1 MKIILRHLALIV
13 CMVCANIAVLS
24 AQGTTITLL
33 HVNDTHSHLDAVG
46 PKDVHLE
53 GTLGGIA
60 KAATVLSTLRAS
72 EPNVLLLHAG
82 DVFQGDPMFNTYYG
96 VPEFQL
102 MAQLGFD
109 AMAVG
114 NHEFDFG
121 PGVLNDVLTVAFQ
134 GGSFPLVSANLDMTA
149 FPQLQSWI
157 QPSIIKTIAG
167 VKIGIFGMTVP
178 NNPTNMPA
186 PVIVRDDIVPVAQE
200 AVNALRQ
207 QGVNVVICLSHLGV
221 FYDKIVAANVTGIDF
236 IVGGH
241 DHYLFNQPLVVNNP
255 NGAPVRIFQAGEHY
269 KYIGKFHFTVN
280 NGAVTFDD
288 YTIVNVDASVQ
299 QEPTVQAVVEQLKE
313 GVSQRFGD
321 LYHTILGTTTHEL
334 TKRYDE
340 RTPRR
345 DTPIGNLVTDAFREK
360 TGTDIA
366 ITALGLIS
374 EKIYEGTIVGADVF
388 RSMSYG
394 FDEATGLGFQLAT
407 FDINGAELVKGLE
420 VGLSQL
426 EVGDDFFLQVSGMR
440 FKYDA
445 AQPVGQRVILKS
457 IQLKGKQF
465 SPAEKY
471 SVTVNTGIVALLGL
485 VGVNVENLQIL
496 PDFEFTIVSNY
507 IAKQDTVNYH
517 SQGRILDMT
526 RNTTSKNGQG
536 PGTAVHMAQITDRS
550 SCYPNP
556 FNPATTIRYELP
568 VASKVVVKVYNL
580 VGQEVRTL
588 VDQEQSAGV
597 KSVVFDAGELP
608 SGVYMY
614 RIVTNTFTETQR
626 LLLIK

>member
-1 MKIILRHLALIV
+1 MKPIVRYLALIMCV
-13 CMVCANIAVLS
+13 VWVGSTFLF

-33 HVNDTHSHLDAVG
+33 HVNDSHSHLDAVG
-46 PKDVHLE
+46 PKNAQLE

-60 KAATVLSTLRAS
+60 KAATVIGTLRAS

-121 PGVLNDVLTVAFQ
+121 PGVLHDVLSTAFQ

-157 QPSIIKTIAG
+157 QPSIMKTIAG

-186 PVIVRDDIVPVAQE
+186 PVVVRDDVVPVAQE
-200 AVNALRQ
+200 AANALRQ
-207 QGVNVVICLSHLGV
+207 QGADVVICLSHLGV
-221 FYDKIVAANVTGIDF
+221 FYDNMVAANVTGIDF

-241 DHYLFNQPLVVNNP
+241 DHYLFDQPLVVNNP
-255 NGAPVRIFQAGEHY
+255 DGMPVRIFQAGEHY
-269 KYIGKFHFTVN
+269 KYIGKLHFTVT
-280 NGAVTFDD
+280 NGAVTYDD
-288 YTIVNVDASVQ
+288 YSLLNVDATVP
-299 QEPTVQAVVEQLKE
+299 QEPTIQEIVEQLKE
-313 GVSQRFGD
+313 GVIQQFGD
-321 LYHTILGTTTHEL
+321 LYHVRLGTAVHEL
-334 TKRYDE
+334 TKRYNE
-340 RTPRR
+340 QTPLR

-360 TGTDIA
+360 TGTDVA

-374 EKIYEGTIVGADVF
+374 EKIYEGPIVGADVF
-388 RSMSYG
+388 RAMSYG
-394 FDEATGLGFQLAT
+394 FDEATGLGLQLAT
-407 FDINGAELVKGLE
+407 FDITGAELVKGLE

-445 AQPVGQRVILKS
+445 AQPPGQRVILKS
-457 IQLKGKQF
+457 VRIKGKQF
-465 SPAEKY
+465 SPAATY
-471 SVTVNTGIVALLGL
+471 SVTVNTGIVALLGI
-485 VGVNVENLQIL
+485 VGVNVQNVNIL
-496 PDFEFTIVSNY
+496 PDFEFNVVSNY
-507 IAKQDTVNYH
+507 IAKLDTVNYH
-517 SQGRILDMT
+517 SQGRILDMS
-526 RNTTSKNGQG
+526 RNSSPRSSQRSVAGVTT
-536 PGTAVHMAQITDRS
+536 AQISDRS

-556 FNPATTIRYELP
+556 FNPSTLIRYELP
-568 VASKVVVKVYNL
+568 DESRVVVKVYNL

-588 VDQEQSAGV
+588 VDEVQSPGV
-597 KSVVFDAGELP
+597 KSVMFNAGGLP

-614 RIVTNTFTETQR
+614 RIATNQFTETHR
-626 LLLIK
+626 LLLIQ